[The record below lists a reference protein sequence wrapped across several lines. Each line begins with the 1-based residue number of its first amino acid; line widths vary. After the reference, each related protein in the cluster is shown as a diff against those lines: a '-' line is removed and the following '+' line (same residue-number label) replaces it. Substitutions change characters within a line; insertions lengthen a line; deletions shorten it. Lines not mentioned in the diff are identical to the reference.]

1 MPSPFRVDVIC
12 VIPYVVHN
20 LVHAGL
26 RFPVLEVRYELG
38 EEDVEA
44 EDLVEGLVLALEVGD
59 DGLQR
64 PVHVVV
70 TGVVEGL
77 SYQFNCFSEI
87 HSQKYSELGV

>member
-64 PVHVVV
+64 PVHVDVP
-70 TGVVEGL
+70 GVVKGRVDEL
-77 SYQFNCFSEI
+77 VDLPVQRLC
-87 HSQKYSELGV
+87 HLGVLE